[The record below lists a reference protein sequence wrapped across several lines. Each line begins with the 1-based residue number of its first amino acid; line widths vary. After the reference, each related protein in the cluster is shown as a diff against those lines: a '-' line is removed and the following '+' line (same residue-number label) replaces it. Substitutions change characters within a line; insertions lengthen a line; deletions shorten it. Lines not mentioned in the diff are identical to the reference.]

1 MKKIVLAVVL
11 LGVLFGIV
19 FIKTGRDQA
28 KVDEA
33 FQQGVAKA
41 QLEVTVYQKR
51 LESLRVAGDQ
61 TRLAWSDSVRVR
73 DSILTHY
80 KDSTSQIII
89 AQADRIKELQRK
101 ARPSMKS
108 APKSGATATAVK
120 NDATAPP
127 IRHAQIL
134 TYYKNRYRELPVDL
148 SAYERK
154 AALSEIRQET
164 ATKFSV
170 TLTEL
175 NEIRKTYKLDY

>member
-11 LGVLFGIV
+11 LAVLFGIV

-41 QLEVTVYQKR
+41 QLEVTAYQKR

-61 TRLAWSDSVRVR
+61 ARLAWSDSVRVR

-89 AQADRIKELQRK
+89 AQADRINELQKKTRT
-101 ARPSMKS
+101 SVKS
-108 APKSGATATAVK
+108 TPKTGTTATAVK
-120 NDATAPP
+120 SDTTAPP
-127 IRHAQIL
+127 NRHAQIL
-134 TYYKNRYRELPVDL
+134 AYYRNRFRELPADL
-148 SAYERK
+148 SDYERK

-170 TLTEL
+170 TVTEL

>member
-1 MKKIVLAVVL
+1 MRKIVLAVVL
-11 LGVLFGIV
+11 LAVLFGIV

-41 QLEVTVYQKR
+41 QLEVAAYQKQ

-73 DSILTHY
+73 DSILTY
-80 KDSTSQIII
+80 YRDSTSQIII
-89 AQADRIKELQRK
+89 AQADRIKELQKK
-101 ARPSMKS
+101 ARPSIKS
-108 APKSGATATAVK
+108 ALKTGATAGAAK
-120 NDATAPP
+120 NDTTAPVN
-127 IRHAQIL
+127 RHAQIL
-134 TYYKNRYRELPVDL
+134 SYYKNRYRELPADL
-148 SAYERK
+148 SDYERK

-164 ATKFSV
+164 AARFSV